1 MIEMQGMMAFETFG
15 YYRNAL
21 LDEMDRRGL
30 KQMLHTKVLE
40 FTDKGVLVET
50 DGEQKLIAA
59 DTCVYSMGMKAD
71 KAVVEEIREMAGGIR
86 TYVIGDC
93 DRAGKVGD
101 AVHAGYEA
109 AIDIM

>member
-1 MIEMQGMMAFETFG
+1 M
-15 YYRNAL
+15 
-21 LDEMDRRGL
+21 
-30 KQMLHTKVLE
+30 
-40 FTDKGVLVET
+40 LVET

>member
-1 MIEMQGMMAFETFG
+1 MTALWPRLPPRKPQRAPSPRDRGDLYIEGETIRQIG
-15 YYRNAL
+15 SNL
-21 LDEMDRRGL
+21 NMDADRTVDAAGKYILPRRGL

-71 KAVVEEIREMAGGIR
+71 KAVVEEIRGA
-86 TYVIGDC
+86 
-93 DRAGKVGD
+93 
-101 AVHAGYEA
+101 
-109 AIDIM
+109 

>member
-1 MIEMQGMMAFETFG
+1 
-15 YYRNAL
+15 
-21 LDEMDRRGL
+21 
-30 KQMLHTKVLE
+30 
-40 FTDKGVLVET
+40 
-50 DGEQKLIAA
+50 
-59 DTCVYSMGMKAD
+59 MKAD

-109 AIDIM
+109 AIDIL